1 MGLGKYLK
9 VFMSYFVDVA
19 DMGTMSYIK
28 ETSEAHTAQSSE
40 NEYSVQEIIMYCAIC
55 SNSKEVALLM
65 MCYEK
70 FFFPPTRMVERR
82 TIPLDI
88 RALLIGT
95 G

>member
-1 MGLGKYLK
+1 MCL
-9 VFMSYFVDVA
+9 YFVDVT
-19 DMGTMSYIK
+19 DMGTMPYLQ
-28 ETSEAHTAQSSE
+28 ETSEAQTAQSCE
-40 NEYSVQEIIMYCAIC
+40 NEYSGQEIILYCAIC

-65 MCYEK
+65 MCYKK

-88 RALLIGT
+88 WALLMGP